1 MPIDVICPGCHKRF
15 SVSDEFAGKKG
26 PCPACQTVIEIP
38 KLEDVVVIHERETTA
53 SGAPAKLD
61 SIRRK
66 STTAGKFELGLG
78 IGALIAALVLT
89 VLGRMQLTE
98 VDPNPA
104 FLIKLFAGGLLGI
117 SSSVLGHIVLRG
129 QDHGSV
135 YSRKTIFISSVVGL
149 AYTVIWRLQV
159 LISDGVLVQ
168 DGSIILPAVVI
179 LAIAFTVITTF
190 LPMFVFEFEYQEGLT
205 HVALFICSLTVYSLI
220 LGDIAFI
227 IK

>member
-1 MPIDVICPGCHKRF
+1 M
-15 SVSDEFAGKKG
+15 
-26 PCPACQTVIEIP
+26 
-38 KLEDVVVIHERETTA
+38 
-53 SGAPAKLD
+53 
-61 SIRRK
+61 
-66 STTAGKFELGLG
+66 
-78 IGALIAALVLT
+78 
-89 VLGRMQLTE
+89 GRDARL
-98 VDPNPA
+98 
-104 FLIKLFAGGLLGI
+104 AGGAGVP
-117 SSSVLGHIVLRG
+117 SGPGARGFCRADGVGGDGDQSVDRGALRG
-129 QDHGSV
+129 QDDGSV

-179 LAIAFTVITTF
+179 LAIAFTAITTF